1 METAEHGTL
10 YAIVKRGQNKG
21 IVVKPH
27 KYEDG
32 RYHVAKKK
40 EDIPIP
46 VNLDELDSYIGRGLG
61 VRMGNKQLKPPPGLF
76 MPKLSWVVRGDD
88 GRAYGKGLFTEHHK
102 WLHPHLGSV
111 LCWSD

>member
-1 METAEHGTL
+1 MAL

-46 VNLDELDSYIGRGLG
+46 VNLDELDSATFGFAESRVRRQDRNG
-61 VRMGNKQLKPPPGLF
+61 VSLR
-76 MPKLSWVVRGDD
+76 
-88 GRAYGKGLFTEHHK
+88 
-102 WLHPHLGSV
+102 LH
-111 LCWSD
+111 